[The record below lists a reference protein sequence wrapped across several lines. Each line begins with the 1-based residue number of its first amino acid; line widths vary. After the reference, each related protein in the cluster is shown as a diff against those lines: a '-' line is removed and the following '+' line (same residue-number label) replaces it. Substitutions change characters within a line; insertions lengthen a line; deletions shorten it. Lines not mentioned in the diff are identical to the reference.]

1 MNKRVPLMC
10 TVNNAFGPSDML
22 PPDGMCDAIFYDSLY
37 RDGRN
42 ALTGTYDA
50 GLEHFLELGQGMQ
63 FTGIGVSFDVQNIIL
78 NPTQDLTTWN
88 VGKFDVRSPDVASGL
103 LKLWNRGVTHFGALR
118 VYGNGTGEEEVIAFL
133 SFLQVV
139 ESTIQERMSTS
150 RHYTVLGVSY
160 NREASYENVIRHMKI
175 GLAGN
180 FTAGSIFKKES
191 FVACEQQLLFTEAV
205 DFLEATCLLLLSY
218 YIFNL
223 AYTDPVT
230 TTLEFLLR
238 EMFNVNPERD
248 SKLSNG
254 RKSRTTMD
262 NRIMKL
268 VQWTTR

>member
-1 MNKRVPLMC
+1 MEIFTLECSKGAHATLSCRFFRFHQVLRINEGTRIAEK
-10 TVNNAFGPSDML
+10 L
-22 PPDGMCDAIFYDSLY
+22 PELPHTPTII
-37 RDGRN
+37 
-42 ALTGTYDA
+42 AL
-50 GLEHFLELGQGMQ
+50 
-63 FTGIGVSFDVQNIIL
+63 
-78 NPTQDLTTWN
+78 
-88 VGKFDVRSPDVASGL
+88 
-103 LKLWNRGVTHFGALR
+103 
-118 VYGNGTGEEEVIAFL
+118 
-133 SFLQVV
+133 
-139 ESTIQERMSTS
+139 
-150 RHYTVLGVSY
+150 
-160 NREASYENVIRHMKI
+160 
-175 GLAGN
+175 
-180 FTAGSIFKKES
+180 GSIFKKES